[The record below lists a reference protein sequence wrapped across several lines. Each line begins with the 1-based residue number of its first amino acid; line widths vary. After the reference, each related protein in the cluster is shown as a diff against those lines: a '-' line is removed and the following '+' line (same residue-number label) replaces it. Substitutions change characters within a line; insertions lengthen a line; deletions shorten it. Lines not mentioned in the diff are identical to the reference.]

1 MLHFA
6 LAQSMIPKS
15 LRCRGRLCS
24 RLSATGFKRAR
35 RSKLW
40 SATPPTAWPS
50 GIINDISQGL
60 GQYADQETKGVITSQ
75 MINEVT
81 KIITS
86 PDPIAAN
93 RHAVCNMVI
102 DMARWQVL
110 VLPPA
115 SEQPND
121 PTKLRGRPGITG
133 ELYSHLEQIAKVD
146 KDVKELA
153 FKVGC
158 EGLDELKDT
167 ILLRYWR
174 AVLNANVINRVRIQ
188 LGDCHSISEKDWFRP
203 FVEAMCAVE
212 EARYRKQLGLPDV
225 LTQSDSYGD
234 IAPLKYST
242 FVNFVLDPACRFPNL
257 AWEDHYQAPSSARV
271 SR

>member
-1 MLHFA
+1 
-6 LAQSMIPKS
+6 MIPKP
-15 LRCRGRLCS
+15 LRCRGKAMLQALRDRLQ
-24 RLSATGFKRAR
+24 AR
-35 RSKLW
+35 KTLQALERH
-40 SATPPTAWPS
+40 PTYSVAI
-50 GIINDISQGL
+50 GYLRDTLNDISQGL

-93 RHAVCNMVI
+93 RHEVCNMVI

-153 FKVGC
+153 CKVGC

-242 FVNFVLDPACRFPNL
+242 FMNFVLDPACKFPNL